1 MQSETKKNHTEYRN
15 FLINKTHR
23 KLALYFHGKYHGD
36 TIEKV
41 SKTCP
46 VQRDATLNHP
56 NPGKNLHVYTKKG
69 WTWKEIEDFNAGQIG
84 LKKISK

>member
-56 NPGKNLHVYTKKG
+56 NPGKNLHGTRRRVGLGKK
-69 WTWKEIEDFNAGQIG
+69 
-84 LKKISK
+84 LKISMQVK